1 MMINDI
7 LFLVT
12 APIVLVN
19 LLMVLSITFGS
30 ENSLTLPPLLF
41 NVDAL
46 KPTNWFIFYPTTFY
60 QVYFWAS
67 YFEIINY

>member
-19 LLMVLSITFGS
+19 LLMVLSVTFGS
-30 ENSLTLPPLLF
+30 EKF
-41 NVDAL
+41 N
-46 KPTNWFIFYPTTFY
+46 TTSFA
-60 QVYFWAS
+60 F
-67 YFEIINY
+67 

>member
-1 MMINDI
+1 MINDI
-7 LFLVT
+7 LFLIT

-30 ENSLTLPPLLF
+30 ERILTIPPLLF

-46 KPTNWFIFYPTTFY
+46 KPTNWFIFYPTIFY
-60 QVYFWAS
+60 QVYFWSS
-67 YFEIINY
+67 YFEVINF

>member
-1 MMINDI
+1 MINDI

-30 ENSLTLPPLLF
+30 DKSLTLPPLLL
-41 NVDAL
+41 NRSL
-46 KPTNWFIFYPTTFY
+46 TNPARWYIFYPTIFH

-67 YFEIINY
+67 YFEVINL

>member
-1 MMINDI
+1 MINDI

-30 ENSLTLPPLLF
+30 ERSLTLPPLLL
-41 NVDAL
+41 NRSL
-46 KPTNWFIFYPTTFY
+46 TNPTRWYIFYTTIFY

-67 YFEIINY
+67 YFEVINL

>member
-30 ENSLTLPPLLF
+30 EDSLALPPLLF

-67 YFEIINY
+67 YFEIINL